1 MQFKSWDGVGTEV
14 MWEGRRLFDVR
25 WPVGMGINCCPGL
38 SLMTNIIFCELW
50 SPNGHPTDHNAVT
63 MKQQNYDKKTWQL
76 QMHCNLRQPDAA
88 QSLCALISSP
98 VPSSK
103 SLSLS
108 VAVLAFLLLIRYV
121 ML

>member
-25 WPVGMGINCCPGL
+25 WPVGMGISCCPGL

-63 MKQQNYDKKTWQL
+63 MKQQNYDLTRKRAKFEVAQPIRCRLSIFTAYT
-76 QMHCNLRQPDAA
+76 LRYAVTLLFD
-88 QSLCALISSP
+88 P
-98 VPSSK
+98 VT
-103 SLSLS
+103 LTFDLEH
-108 VAVLAFLLLIRYV
+108 L
-121 ML
+121 